1 MARNR
6 IIYGSQSV
14 WCNGVVLLRVQ
25 TLGSTTT
32 FTNEDI
38 FELGH
43 LDIVDVVDDVPA
55 VAVTLNTNDWG
66 DVKTMAVLA
75 QVAQTKLAMDA
86 TATDN
91 NANLTVISGTT
102 EVDYLHGVSLADFA
116 VTCGTLTGVSIWAPV
131 QDECSLGDY
140 LTDDI
145 DQTMYMDEVYINS
158 LEFSYTTGANATEN
172 YAAETDQKMWLL
184 NDGRFVNYED
194 WTGDAWGAGFKVLD
208 IENGSGGPFYVVTLS
223 DGTLGF
229 LRTDV
234 NGARSVTVY
243 DVSEDEATNYEVIT
257 WAAAGSAADATRF
270 VYNIA
275 DNNLYKPTGLVIDAA
290 DRVEAIYAADGYGTF
305 IEMHYFRALQDLK
318 DSSVAGAD
326 ERIDIGALRQGQVEV
341 YIVDPGSAQAGD
353 TGDAELDNAW
363 RLSACTITC
372 DLTREPLTELGHLG
386 PYDRPLTLP
395 IPITVTV
402 DSTAGDLEL
411 WARFAKQQVAYE
423 AGDLDDIS
431 LADLLSVE
439 NLLLVVKVFAQTDE
453 EAGGTGANRKVS
465 DSSFLVGEP
474 FFNDGTL
481 GAYSGSNEQEWAL
494 KTIVVEHL
502 KMTDE
507 AYTLDLGTNA
517 TQTYGFRSTNDLYVV
532 KGDIQFDDLK
542 YPHRIRRNS

>member
-14 WCNGVVLLRVQ
+14 WCNGEVLFRVQ

-75 QVAQTKLAMDA
+75 QVANDKIDMDA
-86 TATDN
+86 TAIDG

-102 EVDYLHGVSLADFA
+102 EMDYLHGVSLADFA
-116 VTCGTLTGVSIWAPV
+116 VTCGNLTGVSMWAPV
-131 QDECSLGDY
+131 QDECALGDY

-145 DQTMYMDEVYINS
+145 DQTLYMDEVYINS

-184 NDGRFVNYED
+184 NDGRFVSYEE
-194 WTGDAWGAGFKVLD
+194 WTFDGGDFSGTNEVLGLTP
-208 IENGSGGPFYVVTLS
+208 GSESVVTLS
-223 DGTLGF
+223 DGTPGF
-229 LRTDV
+229 LRTDL
-234 NGARSVTVY
+234 NGARAVTHF
-243 DVSEDEATNYEVIT
+243 DSDQDEAVNYEVTTVGSQQVDSFDYNSTTNQLFRPSGGAFT
-257 WAAAGSAADATRF
+257 WAAG
-270 VYNIA
+270 
-275 DNNLYKPTGLVIDAA
+275 
-290 DRVEAIYAADGYGTF
+290 DRIVAIYAADAYSSAAQNY
-305 IEMHYFRALQDLK
+305 YFRALQDLK
-318 DSSVAGAD
+318 DSAVAGAG
-326 ERIDIGALRQGQVEV
+326 ERVDIGALRQGQVEI

-353 TGDAELDNAW
+353 TGDAALYNAW

-402 DSTAGDLEL
+402 DSTAGDLDL
-411 WARFAKQQVAYE
+411 WSRFAKQKA
-423 AGDLDDIS
+423 AFDANTLDDIS
-431 LADLLSVE
+431 LADLIAAE
-439 NLLLVVKVFAQTDE
+439 NLILVVKVFAQTDE
-453 EAGGTGANRKVS
+453 EAGGTGANRTVNTG
-465 DSSFLVGEP
+465 SFLIGEKY
-474 FFNDGTL
+474 FDDGVEGT
-481 GAYSGSNEQEWAL
+481 YSASDQERPL
-494 KTIVVEHL
+494 KTIIIEHL

-517 TQTYGFRSTNDLYVV
+517 TQTYGFRSTNDLFVI
-532 KGDIQFDDLK
+532 KGDIGFTYLK
-542 YPHRIRRNS
+542 YPYRVRRNT